1 MFYIYLCLGSTVYIV
16 SGNNI
21 GRIGQIT
28 NIESHPGSFDIVHVK
43 DAKGVSFSTR
53 LLIFYFLII
62 NYKN

>member
-1 MFYIYLCLGSTVYIV
+1 MFYMYLWLGSTVYIV

-53 LLIFYFLII
+53 
-62 NYKN
+62 